1 MRESPRAHTV
11 TPPSDQTRQSAADEP
26 TPDEPPVSADSV
38 DPPSTGSALGR
49 PNGAAARRSL
59 SAVVL
64 AAGQGT
70 RMRSTHNKQLQE
82 LCGQPLI
89 RRALALVEHVGAAHP
104 VVVLG
109 HQAEQVRAVLPP
121 NARSVV
127 QDPLLGTGHAVQVA
141 EELLRGDGAERLLVT
156 YGDTVLLRPETMQ
169 RLARQPVDPDA
180 PLALLTARVPRP
192 YGYGRVVRGADGTV
206 DRIVEEVEATDVE
219 RAIGEVWPGVL
230 LTWTAW
236 LWPHLRQL
244 RPSAGGEYYLPD
256 LVRLAR
262 ADGKRVLATLVE
274 DPEEIHG
281 ANDRA
286 QLAEAHAILWRRA
299 CVDLMRA
306 GVTIQ
311 DPATTFIEPEVR
323 IEPDVVVRPGCHLR
337 GATYIATGCDIGP
350 DAEIVD
356 SSIGESSRVWR
367 SVIESSDVGRG
378 ASIGPFSRV
387 RGGATIEDGVHMGNF
402 AEVKGSRL
410 GAHSRMH
417 HFSYL
422 GDADVGARVNLAAGM
437 VTMNYD
443 GRQKHRTV
451 IEDDAFIGCDTLLR
465 APVTVGAGAATG
477 GGAVVT
483 RDVPPGELWV
493 GAPAR
498 RLRSADEPQQPRQSA
513 ARDAA
518 HE

>member
-1 MRESPRAHTV
+1 MPGSARVNPVIA
-11 TPPSDQTRQSAADEP
+11 PPEQTHPPVAGEAAAAD
-26 TPDEPPVSADSV
+26 TPAAAEAV
-38 DPPSTGSALGR
+38 DPPSTR
-49 PNGAAARRSL
+49 PARAHPSAARSLPRL

-70 RMRSTHNKQLQE
+70 RMRSALNKQLHE
-82 LCGQPLI
+82 VCGKPLI
-89 RRALALVEHVGAAHP
+89 RRALDLVEHVGAAQP

-109 HQAEQVRAVLPP
+109 HQAEAVRAILPP
-121 NARSVV
+121 TVRSVV
-127 QDPLLGTGHAVQVA
+127 QEPLLGTGHAVQVA
-141 EELLRGDGAERLLVT
+141 EALLRADHSERLLVT
-156 YGDTVLLRPETMQ
+156 YGDTVLLRPETLV
-169 RLARQPVDPDA
+169 RLVRQVVGPDQ

-192 YGYGRVVRGADGTV
+192 FGYGRVVRGGDGTV
-206 DRIVEEVEATDVE
+206 DRIVEEVEATEDE
-219 RAIGEVWPGVL
+219 RAIDEVWPGVL
-230 LTWTAW
+230 LAWTAW

-262 ADGKRVLATLVE
+262 TEGKRVLATLVE
-274 DPEEIHG
+274 DPDEIHG

-286 QLAEAHAILWRRA
+286 QLAEAHAILWRRKRT
-299 CVDLMRA
+299 DLMRA

-311 DPATTFIEPEVR
+311 DPATTFVEPEVA

-337 GATYIATGCDIGP
+337 GATRIATGCDIGP

-356 SSIGESSRVWR
+356 SHVGEGSRIWR
-367 SVIESSDVGRG
+367 SVVESSTVGRG

-402 AEVKGSRL
+402 AEVKASRL
-410 GAHSRMH
+410 GAHSKMH

-437 VTMNYD
+437 ITMNYD

-483 RDVPPGELWV
+483 HDIPPGELWV

-498 RLRSADEPQQPRQSA
+498 PFRSPADRAPGAS
-513 ARDAA
+513 RDAA
-518 HE
+518 HD